1 MNIDILSVGNATMD
15 VFIMLR
21 NLKDFNY
28 DKFANQ
34 ISFPLGNKVPLDE
47 YELCLGGNAC
57 NVSVGLSRLGLKTAL
72 AAEIAEDEFSDR
84 IINALTQ
91 EKVDQSLIRRRQEET
106 PHFNIV
112 LSYEGERTILEE
124 KKPHGPGVEVPST
137 GARMIYLTSLNTD
150 WQKSYDEIISANGES
165 KLALNP
171 GSRQINENKNEL
183 LSYLSKIEI
192 LFVNL
197 QEAQKLIDDTNPDVK
212 VTLGKLK
219 ELGVKNAVVTDGRT
233 GSYGI
238 DNNGKMYQL
247 GVVTDGKP
255 LERTGAGDSYAAA
268 FMYAHLSNYDI
279 KEAMRFGAIN
289 ADNVI
294 QYVGA
299 QKGLLTKE
307 EIEKRAKELTNL
319 ATIEI

>member
-192 LFVNL
+192 LFV
-197 QEAQKLIDDTNPDVK
+197 K